1 MLIISVKDYKNN
13 RWKRSTKTKTKTKT
27 RGMET
32 TVKGWKIID
41 FAERLN

>member
-1 MLIISVKDYKNN
+1 MPRISVKDYKNN
-13 RWKRSTKTKTKTKT
+13 RWKRSTKTKT